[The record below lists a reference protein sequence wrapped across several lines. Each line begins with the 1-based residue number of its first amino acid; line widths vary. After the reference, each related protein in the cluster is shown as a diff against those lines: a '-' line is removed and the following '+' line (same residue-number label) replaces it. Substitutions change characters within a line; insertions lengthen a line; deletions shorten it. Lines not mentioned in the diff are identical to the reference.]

1 MPSPVTVAERHRV
14 VNGTDRDL
22 NPSKLDRMRGNWLGT
37 VTGLIATAALVAL
50 LFVPLGAILLRSF
63 GTGATTVPGFAGGP
77 LAVLTDPYYLGRI
90 GFTAWQALL
99 STALTVLV
107 GLPTAILLARY
118 RFTGRRALTA
128 AFTVPFVM
136 PTVVA
141 GMGFLALVGP
151 NGVLGV
157 DLRSTLAIVLAA
169 HVFYN
174 FAVVAR
180 LVGGYLENVGPRLE
194 QAAATLGAGPWRT
207 LVRVTLPLALPATL
221 AAATLTFIF
230 CFTSFGVILILAPAA
245 PFATLEVE
253 IYRLT
258 ARLLQLDAAATLAVA
273 QLVIVGVLGLVY
285 TRLQA
290 HVAVSLDQRGA
301 AARKPGPGGRAL
313 LTINLLLIGALVLAP
328 LVALV
333 VRALEGPNGAIGLAN
348 FAAALDAPATIGFTS
363 LALALR
369 NSVTFAF
376 ISGALAV
383 LLGLV
388 FAYAVARG
396 GWKALDQLSLL
407 PLATS
412 PITLAFG
419 YLITYPV
426 LVTTVWGIPLAH
438 ALIAFPF
445 VTRTLLPALRSQPA
459 NLAGAAATMGAGP
472 LRTLLRVELPLLAP
486 SLAVATAFA
495 FAISLGEF
503 GATLLL
509 SRPEYA
515 TLSTAIFDRLGRP
528 GASNYGAALALAVV
542 LMALTTVVML
552 ALQRR
557 VRTEF

>member
-1 MPSPVTVAERHRV
+1 V
-14 VNGTDRDL
+14 
-22 NPSKLDRMRGNWLGT
+22 RGNWLGT
-37 VTGLIATAALVAL
+37 LTGLTATLALIVL
-50 LFVPLGAILLRSF
+50 LVVPLGAILIRSF
-63 GTGATTVPGFAGGP
+63 AAGGDGVAGLGAGP
-77 LAVLTDPYYLGRI
+77 FAVLTDPYYLGRI
-90 GFTAWQALL
+90 WFTAWQALL
-99 STALTVLV
+99 STVLTVLV
-107 GLPTAILLARY
+107 GFPSAVLLARY
-118 RFTGRRALTA
+118 RFSGRRALTA

-141 GMGFLALVGP
+141 GMGFLALAGP
-151 NGVLGV
+151 RGALGV
-157 DLRSTLAIVLAA
+157 DLRNTLWIVLAA

-174 FAVVAR
+174 FAIVAR
-180 LVGGYLENVGPRLE
+180 LVGGYLDGVGPRLE
-194 QAAATLGAGPWRT
+194 QAAATLGAGAWRT
-207 LVRVTLPLALPATL
+207 LWRVTMPLALPATL

-230 CFTSFGVILILAPAA
+230 CFTSFGVILILAPAGQ
-245 PFATLEVE
+245 FATLEVE

-258 ARLLQLDAAATLAVA
+258 ARLLQLDAAATLAVT
-273 QLVIVGVLGLVY
+273 QLVIVGLLSLVY

-290 HVAVSLDQRGA
+290 RLAVAVDQRA
-301 AARKPGPGGRAL
+301 STRRPGPGGRL
-313 LTINLLLIGALVLAP
+313 LLVLNLLLIGALVLAP

-333 VRALEGPNGAIGLAN
+333 ARAFQGPDGVIGLAN
-348 FAAALDAPATIGFTS
+348 FSAASEARATIGFTS
-363 LALALR
+363 LWLAVR
-369 NSVTFAF
+369 NSLTFAV
-376 ISGALAV
+376 ISGSVAV

-419 YLITYPV
+419 YLITYPL
-426 LVTTVWGIPLAH
+426 LVTTAWGIPMAH

-445 VTRTLLPALRSQPA
+445 VTRTLLPALRSQPPS
-459 NLAGAAATMGAGP
+459 LAGAAATLGAGP
-472 LRTLLRVELPLLAP
+472 LRTLFRVELPLLAP

-509 SRPEYA
+509 TRPEYA

-528 GASNYGAALALAVV
+528 GASTYGSALALAVV
-542 LMALTTVVML
+542 LMLLTSVVML
-552 ALQRR
+552 VLQRR